1 MPAARRAGQHAR
13 MAERPSYA
21 VAWRD
26 GPTRFVGHAE
36 VGADCLRLEGR
47 APDVTEG
54 LRTIRYTD
62 VERVDV
68 QRVNGARGLALV
80 LAAGRVVTIMSLDRP
95 GSLVELA
102 DRLRKLTDSPHG

>member
-1 MPAARRAGQHAR
+1 

-47 APDVTEG
+47 APDAAEG

-62 VERVDV
+62 VARVDV
-68 QRVNGARGLALV
+68 ERVNGARGIVVV
-80 LAAGRVVTIMSLDRP
+80 LATDRVVTITSLDRP
-95 GSLVELA
+95 GSLAELV